1 MSVYILVH
9 GAWHGSWCWDKIAP
23 FLEKVGHQVQAP
35 DLPGH
40 GDDKTP
46 IAEISL
52 KAYADR
58 VCDILDTQPEPVIL
72 VGHSMGGVVV
82 TQAAEYRPDKVKILI
97 YVAAFLLKNGEFLLQ
112 YAEQD
117 KDSMVLPNLIMAQDQ
132 SFATLKEE
140 AVKEVFYGDCSDED
154 IEKAKLLL
162 VPQAVAPLATP
173 VKTSQDNFGSLPRIY
188 ISCSRDRAISPP
200 IQEKMCSNL
209 PCEKVIQ
216 MDTSHSPYLSAPEE
230 LAKHLLSI

>member
-140 AVKEVFYGDCSDED
+140 AVREVFYGDCSDED
-154 IEKAKLLL
+154 IEKAKSLL

>member
-154 IEKAKLLL
+154 IEKAKSLL